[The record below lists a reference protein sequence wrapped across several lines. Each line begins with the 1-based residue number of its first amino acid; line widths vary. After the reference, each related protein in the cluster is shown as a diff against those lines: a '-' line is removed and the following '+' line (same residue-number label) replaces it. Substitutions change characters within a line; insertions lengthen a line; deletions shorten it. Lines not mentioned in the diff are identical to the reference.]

1 MTDRRD
7 TRRGDEG
14 GFALLLVLWMLGFL
28 ALLVSQTL
36 STGRSALR
44 LGEVTLQ
51 RARLET
57 MADAAIT
64 TELFSVATGASG
76 ADGVWKTSGDE
87 KSPVQVRSVIE
98 RNKIN
103 PNAVSVTLM
112 QALLVASGAPPDK
125 ATMLAN
131 AIFAWKNPDLQD
143 QAPLPQGGEGS
154 RCVPLGAPFHT
165 FDDLA
170 AVPGMTRS
178 LAQALAPHMSF
189 AQMQPT
195 SSLTRD
201 PVVRAALVKAGLV
214 IPGQAVQTENVEDEE
229 ALVVVD
235 AKVSYGD
242 GAMLRHAEVVLLPD
256 ARPVP
261 WRVMRWETDDIH

>member
-1 MTDRRD
+1 MTDPRD
-7 TRRGDEG
+7 TRRGEEG

-36 STGRSALR
+36 STGRAALR
-44 LGEVTLQ
+44 LGDAALE

-64 TELFSVATGASG
+64 TELFSVATGVSG
-76 ADGVWKTSGDE
+76 AGGVWKVSGDE
-87 KSPVQVRSVIE
+87 KNLVQVRSIIE

-112 QALLVASGAPPDK
+112 QALLVASGTPPDK
-125 ATMLAN
+125 ATVLAN
-131 AIFAWKNPDLQD
+131 AIFAWKNPDLQE
-143 QAPLPQGGEGS
+143 QAPSSQGREES

-170 AVPGMTRS
+170 VVPGMTRS

-214 IPGQAVQTENVEDEE
+214 IPGQAIQREDVEDEE

-235 AKVSYGD
+235 AKASGD
-242 GAMLRHAEVVLLPD
+242 GGAMLRHAEVVLLPD

-261 WRVMRWETDDIH
+261 WRVMRWETSDIH